1 MLWIALHLPQLPLE
15 AFQRGLPSPEPC
27 AVAERQRILV
37 CDVKAA
43 ARGLRAGMP
52 VTAALALAPGLR
64 LRERDTAAETEAL
77 LGIAAWA
84 MQCTPNVALEFPDLV
99 LLEVSGSLK
108 LFGGLAQIAAR
119 LRQGLAAMGYSE
131 RLAAAPTARAAS
143 WFSRSGKSC
152 LIADAALLEG
162 ELSALPLS
170 VLQCAQEEALSSVG
184 AGNIGDL
191 LALPRDGL
199 ARRFGQGLLDILDQ
213 ALGRLPDPRG
223 FCVLPEKFSAAIELP
238 AEATQAEALL
248 FAAKRLLAQLEGFL
262 AARAAGTRRL
272 SLSLSHRNAPATRI
286 DLGLVTACREAV
298 HFALLLR
305 ERLQQTALSEPVRAI
320 ALEVQAIEPLAHAN
334 QSLFSDEL
342 SEGDNWPRLIERLR
356 SRLGNAAVHGIAL
369 HADHRPERASA
380 HVDRAS
386 ARVDR
391 ANARVD
397 RANAQTEPGAKQLAL
412 DFDLRPF
419 WLLEQPQALEEKE
432 SAPCRHGPLKLLA
445 GPERIESGWWDG
457 ADMARDYFIARAA
470 DEALLWV
477 YRERS
482 PAGAWY
488 LHGIFS

>member
-1 MLWIALHLPQLPLE
+1 M
-15 AFQRGLPSPEPC
+15 PSPEPC

-37 CDVKAA
+37 CDAKAA
-43 ARGLRAGMP
+43 ARGLRTGMP
-52 VTAALALAPGLR
+52 VTAALALAPGLH
-64 LRERDTAAETEAL
+64 LRERDAAAETEAL

-84 MQCTPNVALEFPDLV
+84 MQCTPNVALDFPDLV

-108 LFGGLAQIAAR
+108 LFGGPEEIEAR

-143 WFSRSGKSC
+143 WFARAGRHC
-152 LIADAALLEG
+152 QIADAALLES

-170 VLQCAQEEALSSVG
+170 VLQCADEEALSSIG
-184 AGNIGDL
+184 AGSIGDL

-199 ARRFGQGLLDILDQ
+199 ARRFGQGLLDALDQ

-223 FCVLPEKFSAAIELP
+223 FCVLPEKFCAAIELP

-248 FAAKRLLAQLEGFL
+248 FAAKRLLVQLEGFL

-272 SLSLSHRNAPATRI
+272 RLSLSHRAAPATRI
-286 DLGLVTACREAV
+286 ELGLVASCREAT

-305 ERLQQTALSEPVRAI
+305 ERLQQTALPEPVRAI
-320 ALEVQAIEPLAHAN
+320 ALEVQAIEPLEHSN
-334 QSLFSDEL
+334 QNLFSDALRE
-342 SEGDNWPRLIERLR
+342 EGNWPRLIERLR
-356 SRLGNAAVHGIAL
+356 SRLGARAVHGIGL
-369 HADHRPERASA
+369 SADHRPERASV
-380 HVDRAS
+380 HLDRAS
-386 ARVDR
+386 AQ
-391 ANARVD
+391 A
-397 RANAQTEPGAKQLAL
+397 EPGARQLAL
-412 DFDLRPF
+412 DFNLRPF
-419 WLLEQPQALEEKE
+419 WLLERPQALEENG
-432 SAPCRHGPLKLLA
+432 SIPCHHGPLKLLA

-457 ADMARDYFIARAA
+457 ADVARDYFIARAA

>member
-1 MLWIALHLPQLPLE
+1 ME

-27 AVAERQRILV
+27 AVAERQHLLV
-37 CDVKAA
+37 CDAKAA

-64 LRERDTAAETEAL
+64 LRERDAAAETEAL

-84 MQCTPNVALEFPDLV
+84 MQCTPNVALAFPDLV

-108 LFGGLAQIAAR
+108 LFGGLVKIEVR
-119 LRQGLAAMGYSE
+119 LRQGLAAMGYGA
-131 RLAAAPTARAAS
+131 RLAAAPTPRAAS
-143 WFSRSGKSC
+143 WFARAGGQR
-152 LIADAALLEG
+152 LIADAALLER

-170 VLQCAQEEALSSVG
+170 VLESKDEETLSS
-184 AGNIGDL
+184 IGIRSIGEL

-199 ARRFGQGLLDILDQ
+199 ARRFGQRLLDTLDQ

-223 FCVLPEKFSAAIELP
+223 FCVLPEKFYAAIELP

-262 AARAAGTRRL
+262 AARAAGTRQVL
-272 SLSLSHRNAPATRI
+272 ISLTHRAAPATRI
-286 DLGLVTACREAV
+286 ELGMVTACREAT

-305 ERLQQTALSEPVRAI
+305 ERLPQTALPVPVRAI
-320 ALEVQAIEPLAHAN
+320 GLEVQAIEPLAHSN
-334 QSLFSDEL
+334 QNLFADALRE
-342 SEGDNWPRLIERLR
+342 EGNWPRLVERLR
-356 SRLGNAAVHGIAL
+356 SRLGAAAVHGMGL
-369 HADHRPERASA
+369 RADHRPERASVPA
-380 HVDRAS
+380 
-386 ARVDR
+386 
-391 ANARVD
+391 
-397 RANAQTEPGAKQLAL
+397 EPGAKQLAL
-412 DFDLRPF
+412 DFEPRPF
-419 WLLEQPQALEEKE
+419 WLLERPQGLEENA
-432 SAPCRHGPLKLLA
+432 SVPCRDGPLKLLA

-457 ADMARDYFIARAA
+457 ADVARDYFIARAA
-470 DEALLWV
+470 NEALLWV

>member
-1 MLWIALHLPQLPLE
+1 M
-15 AFQRGLPSPEPC
+15 PSPEPG
-27 AVAERQRILV
+27 AVAERQRLLA
-37 CDVKAA
+37 CDAKAA
-43 ARGLRAGMP
+43 ARGLRSGMP
-52 VTAALALAPGLR
+52 VTAALALAPNLR
-64 LRERDTAAETEAL
+64 LRERDAATETEAL

-84 MQCTPNVALEFPDLV
+84 MQCTPNVALDFPDLV

-108 LFGGLAQIAAR
+108 LFGSLGEIATR
-119 LRQGLAAMGYSE
+119 LRQGLAAMGYSA

-143 WFSRSGKSC
+143 WFARAGKPC
-152 LIADAALLEG
+152 LIDDAALLED

-170 VLQCAQEEALSSVG
+170 VLQSGEEEALSSIG

-199 ARRFGQGLLDILDQ
+199 ARRFGQGLLAALDQ

-223 FCVLPEKFSAAIELP
+223 FCVLPEKFCAAIELP

-248 FAAKRLLAQLEGFL
+248 FAAQRLLAQLEGFL

-272 SLSLSHRNAPATRI
+272 LLNLSYRTAPTTRI
-286 DLGLVTACREAV
+286 ELGLVAACREAA

-305 ERLQQTALSEPVRAI
+305 ERLQQTALPEPVRAI
-320 ALEVQAIEPLAHAN
+320 ALEVQTIEPLAHSN
-334 QSLFSDEL
+334 QNLFSNEL
-342 SEGDNWPRLIERLR
+342 QQEGNWPRLIERLR
-356 SRLGNAAVHGIAL
+356 SRLGAAAVHGIAL
-369 HADHRPERASA
+369 CADHRPERASSQA
-380 HVDRAS
+380 EAG
-386 ARVDR
+386 AR
-391 ANARVD
+391 
-397 RANAQTEPGAKQLAL
+397 QLAL
-412 DFDLRPF
+412 DFNLRPF
-419 WLLEQPQALEEKE
+419 WLLERPQALEESE
-432 SAPCRHGPLKLLA
+432 SVPCHHGPLKLLA

>member
-1 MLWIALHLPQLPLE
+1 MPQLPLE

-27 AVAERQRILV
+27 AVAERQRLLA
-37 CDVKAA
+37 CDAKAS

-52 VTAALALAPGLR
+52 VAAALALAPGLR
-64 LRERDTAAETEAL
+64 LREREAAAETEAL

-84 MQCTPNVALEFPDLV
+84 MQCTPSVALDFPDLV

-119 LRQGLAAMGYSE
+119 LRQGLAAMGYSGC
-131 RLAAAPTARAAS
+131 LAAAPTARAAS
-143 WFSRSGKSC
+143 WFARSGKSC

-170 VLQCAQEEALSSVG
+170 VLQCGEEEALASIG
-184 AGNIGDL
+184 AGSVGDL

-199 ARRFGQGLLDILDQ
+199 ARRFGQGLLTALDQ

-223 FCVLPEKFSAAIELP
+223 AFVLPEKFCAAIELP

-248 FAAKRLLAQLEGFL
+248 FAAQRLLAQLEGFL

-272 SLSLSHRNAPATRI
+272 RLSLSHRAAPATRI
-286 DLGLVTACREAV
+286 ELGLVASCREAA

-305 ERLQQTALSEPVRAI
+305 ERLQQTALPEAVRAI
-320 ALEVQAIEPLAHAN
+320 SLEVQAIEPLEHSN
-334 QSLFSDEL
+334 QNLFSDEL
-342 SEGDNWPRLIERLR
+342 QQEGNWPRLIERLR
-356 SRLGNAAVHGIAL
+356 SRLGAAAVHGLAL
-369 HADHRPERASA
+369 CADHRPERASV
-380 HVDRAS
+380 HLDRAS
-386 ARVDR
+386 VHL
-391 ANARVD
+391 D
-397 RANAQTEPGAKQLAL
+397 RANAQAEPGAKQLTL

-419 WLLEQPQALEEKE
+419 WLLARPQVLEEME
-432 SAPCRHGPLKLLA
+432 AVPCHHGPLKLLA
-445 GPERIESGWWDG
+445 GPERIESGWWDS
-457 ADMARDYFIARAA
+457 ADLARDYFVARSA
-470 DEALLWV
+470 DAALLWV

>member
-1 MLWIALHLPQLPLE
+1 M
-15 AFQRGLPSPEPC
+15 PSPEPC

-37 CDVKAA
+37 CDAKAA
-43 ARGLRAGMP
+43 ARGLRTGMP
-52 VTAALALAPGLR
+52 VTAALALAPGLH
-64 LRERDTAAETEAL
+64 LRERDAAAETEAL

-84 MQCTPNVALEFPDLV
+84 MQCTPNVALDFPDLV

-108 LFGGLAQIAAR
+108 LFGGPEEIEAR

-143 WFSRSGKSC
+143 WFARAGRHC
-152 LIADAALLEG
+152 QIADAALLES

-170 VLQCAQEEALSSVG
+170 VLQCADEEALSSIG
-184 AGNIGDL
+184 AGSIGDL

-199 ARRFGQGLLDILDQ
+199 ARRFGQGLLDALDQ

-223 FCVLPEKFSAAIELP
+223 FCVLPEKFCATIELP

-262 AARAAGTRRL
+262 AARTAGTRRL
-272 SLSLSHRNAPATRI
+272 RFNLSHRAAPATRI
-286 DLGLVTACREAV
+286 ELGLVASCREAA

-305 ERLQQTALSEPVRAI
+305 ERLQQTALPEAVRSI
-320 ALEVQAIEPLAHAN
+320 GLEVQAIEPLEHSN
-334 QSLFSDEL
+334 QNLFSDALRE
-342 SEGDNWPRLIERLR
+342 EGNWPRLIERLR
-356 SRLGNAAVHGIAL
+356 SRLGARAVHGIGL
-369 HADHRPERASA
+369 SADHRPERASV
-380 HVDRAS
+380 HLDRAS
-386 ARVDR
+386 AQ
-391 ANARVD
+391 A
-397 RANAQTEPGAKQLAL
+397 EPGARQLAL
-412 DFDLRPF
+412 DFNLRPF
-419 WLLEQPQALEEKE
+419 WLLEQPQALQENG
-432 SAPCRHGPLKLLA
+432 SIPCHHGPLKLLA

-457 ADMARDYFIARAA
+457 ADVARDYFIARAA

-482 PAGAWY
+482 PTGAWY

>member
-15 AFQRGLPSPEPC
+15 AFQRGLPSPEPR

-37 CDVKAA
+37 CDGKAA

-64 LRERDTAAETEAL
+64 LRERDASAETEAL

-108 LFGGLAQIAAR
+108 LFGGLARIAAR
-119 LRQGLAAMGYSE
+119 LRRGLAAMGYSE

-143 WFSRSGKSC
+143 WFARSGKPC

-162 ELSALPLS
+162 ELRALPLS
-170 VLQCAQEEALSSVG
+170 VLQCGQEEALSSVG
-184 AGNIGDL
+184 AKSIGDL

-199 ARRFGQGLLDILDQ
+199 ARRFGQVLLDTLDQ

-223 FCVLPEKFSAAIELP
+223 FCVLPETFCTAIELP
-238 AEATQAEALL
+238 NEATQAEALL
-248 FAAKRLLAQLEGFL
+248 FAANRLLAQLEGFL

-272 SLSLSHRNAPATRI
+272 TLNLSHRAAPATRI
-286 DLGLVTACREAV
+286 ELGMVATCREAA

-305 ERLQQTALSEPVRAI
+305 ERLQQTVLAEPVRAI
-320 ALEVQAIEPLAHAN
+320 ALEVQAIEPLQHSN
-334 QSLFSDEL
+334 RNLFTDTLRE
-342 SEGDNWPRLIERLR
+342 EGNWPRLIERLR
-356 SRLGNAAVHGIAL
+356 SRLGAAAVHGIAL
-369 HADHRPERASA
+369 HPDHRPECASVRLDGA
-380 HVDRAS
+380 GVRPDRAS
-386 ARVDR
+386 AQ
-391 ANARVD
+391 A
-397 RANAQTEPGAKQLAL
+397 EPGARQLAF
-412 DFDLRPF
+412 DFKLRPF
-419 WLLEQPQALEEKE
+419 WLLAQPKALEE
-432 SAPCRHGPLKLLA
+432 SGAVPCHHGPLKLLA

-457 ADMARDYFIARAA
+457 ADMARDYFIARAT

>member
-15 AFQRGLPSPEPC
+15 TFQRGLPSPEPC
-27 AVAERQRILV
+27 AIAERQRLLT
-37 CDVKAA
+37 CDAKAA
-43 ARGLRAGMP
+43 ARGLRSGLT
-52 VTAALALAPGLR
+52 VTAALALVPGLR
-64 LRERDTAAETEAL
+64 LRERDAAAETEAL

-84 MQCTPNVALEFPDLV
+84 MQCTPSVALDFPDLV

-108 LFGGLAQIAAR
+108 LFGGLGEIAAR
-119 LRQGLAAMGYSE
+119 LRQGLAAMGYSA
-131 RLAAAPTARAAS
+131 RLSAAPTARAAS
-143 WFSRSGKSC
+143 WFARSGKPC
-152 LIADAALLEG
+152 LIDDAALLED

-170 VLQCAQEEALSSVG
+170 VLQSGDEEALSSIG

-199 ARRFGQGLLDILDQ
+199 ARRFGQGLLAALDQ

-223 FCVLPEKFSAAIELP
+223 FCVLPEKFCAAIELP
-238 AEATQAEALL
+238 TEATQAEALL
-248 FAAKRLLAQLEGFL
+248 FAAQRLLAQLEGFL

-272 SLSLSHRNAPATRI
+272 LLNLSHRAAPATRI
-286 DLGLVTACREAV
+286 ELGLVAACREAA

-305 ERLQQTALSEPVRAI
+305 ERLQQTALPEPVRAI
-320 ALEVQAIEPLAHAN
+320 ALEVQAIEALAHSN
-334 QSLFSDEL
+334 QNLFADEL
-342 SEGDNWPRLIERLR
+342 HQEGNWPRLIERLR
-356 SRLGNAAVHGIAL
+356 SRLGAAAVHGIVL
-369 HADHRPERASA
+369 CADHRPERACA
-380 HVDRAS
+380 EA
-386 ARVDR
+386 
-391 ANARVD
+391 
-397 RANAQTEPGAKQLAL
+397 EPGARQLAL

-419 WLLEQPQALEEKE
+419 WLLERPQALEESE
-432 SAPCRHGPLKLLA
+432 SVPCHHGPLKLLA

-482 PAGAWY
+482 LAGAWY

>member
-1 MLWIALHLPQLPLE
+1 M
-15 AFQRGLPSPEPC
+15 
-27 AVAERQRILV
+27 
-37 CDVKAA
+37 
-43 ARGLRAGMP
+43 
-52 VTAALALAPGLR
+52 R
-64 LRERDTAAETEAL
+64 LRERDAAAETEAL

-84 MQCTPNVALEFPDLV
+84 MQCTPNVALDFPDLV

-108 LFGGLAQIAAR
+108 LFGGLGEIAAR
-119 LRQGLAAMGYSE
+119 LRQGLAAMGYSA

-143 WFSRSGKSC
+143 WFARAGKRC

-170 VLQCAQEEALSSVG
+170 VLQCAEEEALSSIGV
-184 AGNIGDL
+184 NSVGDL

-199 ARRFGQGLLDILDQ
+199 ARRFGQGLLDLLDQ

-223 FCVLPEKFSAAIELP
+223 AFVLPEKFCAAIELP

-248 FAAKRLLAQLEGFL
+248 FASQRLLAQLEGFL

-272 SLSLSHRNAPATRI
+272 RLNLSHRAAPATRI
-286 DLGLVTACREAV
+286 ELGLVTVCREAA

-305 ERLQQTALSEPVRAI
+305 ERLQQTALPEPVHAI
-320 ALEVQAIEPLAHAN
+320 ALEVQAIEPLEHSN
-334 QSLFSDEL
+334 RSLFSDEL
-342 SEGDNWPRLIERLR
+342 HEEGNWPRLVERLR
-356 SRLGNAAVHGIAL
+356 SRLGAAAVHGIVL
-369 HADHRPERASA
+369 CADHRPERACA
-380 HVDRAS
+380 PI
-386 ARVDR
+386 
-391 ANARVD
+391 
-397 RANAQTEPGAKQLAL
+397 ELGAKQLAL
-412 DFDLRPF
+412 DFNLRPF
-419 WLLEQPQALEEKE
+419 WLLERPQALEEKG
-432 SAPCRHGPLKLLA
+432 AVPCHHGPLKLLA

-457 ADMARDYFIARAA
+457 VDAARDYFIARAT

>member
-1 MLWIALHLPQLPLE
+1 LTSLWIALHLPQLPLE

-27 AVAERQRILV
+27 AVAERQRLLV
-37 CDVKAA
+37 CDAKAG

-52 VTAALALAPGLR
+52 VTAALALAPNLR
-64 LRERDTAAETEAL
+64 LREREAAAETEAL

-84 MQCTPNVALEFPDLV
+84 MQCTPNVALDFPELV

-108 LFGGLAQIAAR
+108 LFGGLGEIALR
-119 LRQGLAAMGYSE
+119 LQQGLTAMGYSA

-143 WFSRSGKSC
+143 WFARAGKQC
-152 LIADAALLEG
+152 LISDAALLET

-170 VLQCAQEEALSSVG
+170 VLQSREEETLASIG
-184 AGNIGDL
+184 AGSIGDL

-199 ARRFGQGLLDILDQ
+199 ARRFGQGLLDALDQ

-223 FCVLPEKFSAAIELP
+223 AFVLPETFGAAIELP

-248 FAAKRLLAQLEGFL
+248 FASKRLLAQLEGFL

-272 SLSLSHRNAPATRI
+272 LLSLAHRAAPATRI
-286 DLGLVTACREAV
+286 ELGLVAPCREAA

-305 ERLQQTALSEPVRAI
+305 ERLQQTALSGPVRAI
-320 ALEVQAIEPLAHAN
+320 ALQVQAIEPLEHSN
-334 QSLFSDEL
+334 RNLFSDALRE
-342 SEGDNWPRLIERLR
+342 EGNWPRLIERLR
-356 SRLGNAAVHGIAL
+356 SRLGAAAVHGITL
-369 HADHRPERASA
+369 CADHRPERASA
-380 HVDRAS
+380 G
-386 ARVDR
+386 
-391 ANARVD
+391 
-397 RANAQTEPGAKQLAL
+397 AQIGVKQLAL

-419 WLLEQPQALEEKE
+419 WLLERPQALEEKE
-432 SAPCRHGPLKLLA
+432 SIPCHHGPLKLLA

-457 ADMARDYFIARAA
+457 ADMARDYFIARTA
-470 DEALLWV
+470 DAALLWV

>member
-1 MLWIALHLPQLPLE
+1 MPQLPLE

-27 AVAERQRILV
+27 AVVERQHLLA
-37 CDVKAA
+37 CDAKASV
-43 ARGLRAGMP
+43 RGLRAGMP

-64 LRERDTAAETEAL
+64 LRERDAAAETEAL

-84 MQCTPNVALEFPDLV
+84 MQCTPNVALDFPDLV
-99 LLEVSGSLK
+99 LLEVLGSLK
-108 LFGGLAQIAAR
+108 LFGGLEAIEAR

-143 WFSRSGKSC
+143 WFARSGRQC
-152 LIADAALLEG
+152 LIADATLLES
-162 ELSALPLS
+162 ELRALPLS
-170 VLQCAQEEALSSVG
+170 VLQWAEEEALASIG
-184 AGNIGDL
+184 AGSVGDL

-199 ARRFGQGLLDILDQ
+199 ARRFGQGLLDALDQ

-223 FCVLPEKFSAAIELP
+223 AFVLPEKFCAAIELP

-272 SLSLSHRNAPATRI
+272 LLTLSHRAAPATRI
-286 DLGLVTACREAV
+286 ELGLVAACREAA

-305 ERLQQTALSEPVRAI
+305 ERLQQTALSEPVRSI
-320 ALEVQAIEPLAHAN
+320 ALEVHAIEPLEHSN
-334 QSLFSDEL
+334 QNLFSDTLREA
-342 SEGDNWPRLIERLR
+342 GNWPRLIERLR
-356 SRLGNAAVHGIAL
+356 SRLGAAAVHGIGVC
-369 HADHRPERASA
+369 ADHRPERASA
-380 HVDRAS
+380 EA
-386 ARVDR
+386 
-391 ANARVD
+391 
-397 RANAQTEPGAKQLAL
+397 EPGAVQLAL
-412 DFDLRPF
+412 DFNLRPF
-419 WLLEQPQALEEKE
+419 WLIERPQALEEKE
-432 SAPCRHGPLKLLA
+432 SVPCHHGPLKLLA

-457 ADMARDYFIARAA
+457 ADVARDYFIARAD
-470 DEALLWV
+470 DEALLWI

>member
-1 MLWIALHLPQLPLE
+1 M
-15 AFQRGLPSPEPC
+15 PSPEPC
-27 AVAERQRILV
+27 AVTERQRILV
-37 CDVKAA
+37 CDAKAA
-43 ARGLRAGMP
+43 TRGLLAGMP

-64 LRERDTAAETEAL
+64 LRERDAAAETEAL

-84 MQCTPNVALEFPDLV
+84 MQCTPNVALDFPDLL

-108 LFGGLAQIAAR
+108 LFGGLREIEAR
-119 LRQGLAAMGYSE
+119 LRQGLAAMGYSA

-143 WFSRSGKSC
+143 WFARAGRQC

-162 ELSALPLS
+162 EISALPLS
-170 VLQCAQEEALSSVG
+170 VLQCAEEEALASIG
-184 AGNIGDL
+184 ACRIGDL

-199 ARRFGQGLLDILDQ
+199 ARRFGQGLLAALDQ
-213 ALGRLPDPRG
+213 ALDRLPDPRG
-223 FCVLPEKFSAAIELP
+223 FCVLPEKFCAAIELP

-248 FAAKRLLAQLEGFL
+248 FAARRLLAQLEGFL

-272 SLSLSHRNAPATRI
+272 ALTLSHRAVPATRI
-286 DLGLVTACREAV
+286 ELGLVAACREAR

-305 ERLQQTALSEPVRAI
+305 ERLQQTALPEPVSTI
-320 ALEVQAIEPLAHAN
+320 ALEVQAIEPLEHSN

-342 SEGDNWPRLIERLR
+342 RQEGNWPRLVERLR
-356 SRLGNAAVHGIAL
+356 SRLGAAAVYGIGL
-369 HADHRPERASA
+369 CADHRPECASA
-380 HVDRAS
+380 EA
-386 ARVDR
+386 
-391 ANARVD
+391 
-397 RANAQTEPGAKQLAL
+397 EPGAKQLAL
-412 DFDLRPF
+412 DFNPRPF
-419 WLLEQPQALEEKE
+419 WLLERPQALEEKE
-432 SAPCRHGPLKLLA
+432 SVPCHHGPLRLLA

-457 ADMARDYFIARAA
+457 ADMARDYFIARAT

>member
-1 MLWIALHLPQLPLE
+1 MWIALYLPQLPLE

-37 CDVKAA
+37 CDGKAA
-43 ARGLRAGMP
+43 ARGLRTGMP
-52 VTAALALAPGLR
+52 VTAALALVPGLR
-64 LRERDTAAETEAL
+64 LRERDAAAETEAL

-108 LFGGLAQIAAR
+108 LFGGLARIAAR

-131 RLAAAPTARAAS
+131 RLGAAPTARAAS
-143 WFSRSGKSC
+143 WFARSGKSC
-152 LIADAALLEG
+152 LMADAALLEG
-162 ELSALPLS
+162 ELRALPLS
-170 VLQCAQEEALSSVG
+170 VLQCRQEEALSSIG

-199 ARRFGQGLLDILDQ
+199 ARRFGQGLLDMLDQ

-223 FCVLPEKFSAAIELP
+223 FCVLPETFRAAIELP

-248 FAAKRLLAQLEGFL
+248 FASQRLLAQLEGFL
-262 AARAAGTRRL
+262 TARAAGTRRL
-272 SLSLSHRNAPATRI
+272 LLCLSHRAAPATRI
-286 DLGLVTACREAV
+286 ELGMVTACREAA

-305 ERLQQTALSEPVRAI
+305 ERLQQTVLSEPVRSI
-320 ALEVQAIEPLAHAN
+320 ALEVQAIEPLQHAN
-334 QSLFSDEL
+334 QNLFPDALHE
-342 SEGDNWPRLIERLR
+342 EGNWPRLIERLR

-369 HADHRPERASA
+369 HADHRPECASTEA
-380 HVDRAS
+380 
-386 ARVDR
+386 
-391 ANARVD
+391 
-397 RANAQTEPGAKQLAL
+397 EPGAKQLAL

-419 WLLEQPQALEEKE
+419 WLLERPQVLEEKE
-432 SAPCRHGPLKLLA
+432 STPCHHGPLRLLA

-457 ADMARDYFIARAA
+457 ADMARDYFIARTTN
-470 DEALLWV
+470 EALLWV

-482 PAGAWY
+482 SARAWY

>member
-27 AVAERQRILV
+27 AVAERQRLLV
-37 CDVKAA
+37 CDGKAV
-43 ARGLRAGMP
+43 ARGLHARMP

-64 LRERDTAAETEAL
+64 LRERDAAAETEAL

-84 MQCTPNVALEFPDLV
+84 MQCTPNVALDFPDLV

-108 LFGGLAQIAAR
+108 LFGGLGEIVAR
-119 LRQGLAAMGYSE
+119 LRQGLAAMGYSAH
-131 RLAAAPTARAAS
+131 LAAAPTARAAS
-143 WFSRSGKSC
+143 WFARAGKQC
-152 LIADAALLEG
+152 LITDAALLES

-170 VLQCAQEEALSSVG
+170 VLQCAEEDALASIG
-184 AGNIGDL
+184 AGSIGDL

-199 ARRFGQGLLDILDQ
+199 ARRFGQGLLAALDQ
-213 ALGRLPDPRG
+213 ALDRLPDPRG
-223 FCVLPEKFSAAIELP
+223 AFVLPEKFCAAIELP

-248 FAAKRLLAQLEGFL
+248 FAAQRLLAQLEGFL

-272 SLSLSHRNAPATRI
+272 QLNLTHRAAPATRI
-286 DLGLVTACREAV
+286 ELGLVSACREAA

-305 ERLQQTALSEPVRAI
+305 ERLQQTALPEPVRAI
-320 ALEVQAIEPLAHAN
+320 ALEVQAIEPLEHSN
-334 QSLFSDEL
+334 QSLFADEL
-342 SEGDNWPRLIERLR
+342 HQEGNWPRLIERLR
-356 SRLGNAAVHGIAL
+356 SRLGAAAVHGIVL
-369 HADHRPERASA
+369 CADHRPERACA
-380 HVDRAS
+380 EA
-386 ARVDR
+386 
-391 ANARVD
+391 
-397 RANAQTEPGAKQLAL
+397 EPGARQLTL

-419 WLLEQPQALEEKE
+419 WLLERPQALEENE
-432 SAPCRHGPLKLLA
+432 SVPCHHGPLKLLA

-457 ADMARDYFIARAA
+457 ADVARDYFIARSA
-470 DEALLWV
+470 DAALLWV

>member
-1 MLWIALHLPQLPLE
+1 M
-15 AFQRGLPSPEPC
+15 PSPEPC

-37 CDVKAA
+37 CDAKAA
-43 ARGLRAGMP
+43 ARGLRSGLT

-64 LRERDTAAETEAL
+64 LRERDAAAETEAL

-84 MQCTPNVALEFPDLV
+84 MQCTPNVALDFPDLV

-108 LFGGLAQIAAR
+108 LFGGSGEIEAR

-143 WFSRSGKSC
+143 WFARAGKHC
-152 LIADAALLEG
+152 LIDAAASLES

-170 VLQCAQEEALSSVG
+170 VLQCADEEALSSIG
-184 AGNIGDL
+184 AGSIGDL

-199 ARRFGQGLLDILDQ
+199 ARRFGQGLLDALDQ

-223 FCVLPEKFSAAIELP
+223 AFVLPEKFCATIELP

-272 SLSLSHRNAPATRI
+272 RLNLSHRAAPATRI
-286 DLGLVTACREAV
+286 ELGLVASCREAA

-305 ERLQQTALSEPVRAI
+305 ERLQQTTLPEAVRSI
-320 ALEVQAIEPLAHAN
+320 GLEVQAIEPLEHSN
-334 QSLFSDEL
+334 QNLFSDALRE
-342 SEGDNWPRLIERLR
+342 EGNWPRLIERLR
-356 SRLGNAAVHGIAL
+356 SRLGARAVHGIGL
-369 HADHRPERASA
+369 SADHRPERASV
-380 HVDRAS
+380 HLDRAS
-386 ARVDR
+386 AHPDR
-391 ANARVD
+391 AGVHLD
-397 RANAQTEPGAKQLAL
+397 RAGAMAEPGARQLAL
-412 DFDLRPF
+412 DFNLRPL
-419 WLLEQPQALEEKE
+419 WLLEQPQALEENG
-432 SAPCRHGPLKLLA
+432 SIPCHHGPLKLLA

-457 ADMARDYFIARAA
+457 ADVARDYFIARAA

>member
-27 AVAERQRILV
+27 AVAERQRLLA
-37 CDVKAA
+37 CDGKAA
-43 ARGLRAGMP
+43 ARGLHAGMP

-64 LRERDTAAETEAL
+64 LRERDASAETEAL

-84 MQCTPNVALEFPDLV
+84 MQCTPNVALDFPDMV

-108 LFGGLAQIAAR
+108 LFGGPGEIAAR
-119 LRQGLAAMGYSE
+119 LRQGLVAMGYSA
-131 RLAAAPTARAAS
+131 RLAAAPTPRAAV
-143 WFSRSGKSC
+143 WFARSGKPC
-152 LIADAALLEG
+152 LIVDTDLLEN

-170 VLQCAQEEALSSVG
+170 VLHCADEEALASVG
-184 AGNIGDL
+184 VSSIADL

-199 ARRFGQGLLDILDQ
+199 ARRFGQNLLDALDQ

-223 FCVLPEKFSAAIELP
+223 FCVLPEKFCAAIELP

-248 FAAKRLLAQLEGFL
+248 FAAKRLLVQLEGFL
-262 AARAAGTRRL
+262 AARTAGTRRL
-272 SLSLSHRNAPATRI
+272 LLSLRHRAAPATRI
-286 DLGLVTACREAV
+286 ELGMVAACREAA

-305 ERLQQTALSEPVRAI
+305 EQLQQTALPEAVRAI
-320 ALEVQAIEPLAHAN
+320 SLEVQAIEPLAHAN
-334 QSLFSDEL
+334 QSLFSDALRE
-342 SEGDNWPRLIERLR
+342 EGNWPRLIERLR
-356 SRLGNAAVHGIAL
+356 SRLGAAAVHGIAL
-369 HADHRPERASA
+369 CADHRPERACV
-380 HVDRAS
+380 HLDRAS
-386 ARVDR
+386 AHLDR
-391 ANARVD
+391 AS
-397 RANAQTEPGAKQLAL
+397 AQAEPGAKQLAL

-419 WLLEQPQALEEKE
+419 WLLERPQALEEME
-432 SAPCRHGPLKLLA
+432 AVPCHHGPLKLLA

-457 ADMARDYFIARAA
+457 ADLARDYFIARTA
-470 DEALLWV
+470 DAALLWV

>member
-27 AVAERQRILV
+27 AVAERQRLLV
-37 CDVKAA
+37 CDAKAS
-43 ARGLRAGMP
+43 ARGLRTGMP
-52 VTAALALAPGLR
+52 VTAALALAPQLCV
-64 LRERDTAAETEAL
+64 RERDAAAETEAL

-84 MQCTPNVALEFPDLV
+84 MQCTPNVALDFPDLV

-108 LFGGLAQIAAR
+108 LFGGLGEIEAR
-119 LRQGLAAMGYSE
+119 LRQGLAAMGYSA

-143 WFSRSGKSC
+143 WFARAGKPC
-152 LIADAALLEG
+152 LIADAASLEG

-170 VLQCAQEEALSSVG
+170 VLQYGEEEALSSIG
-184 AGNIGDL
+184 AGSIGDL

-199 ARRFGQGLLDILDQ
+199 ARRFGQGLLDALDQ
-213 ALGRLPDPRG
+213 ALGCLPDPRG
-223 FCVLPEKFSAAIELP
+223 AFVLPEKFRAAIELP

-248 FAAKRLLAQLEGFL
+248 FASQRLLAQLEGFL

-272 SLSLSHRNAPATRI
+272 LLSLSHRAAPATRI
-286 DLGLVTACREAV
+286 ELGLVSACREAA
-298 HFALLLR
+298 HFVLLLR
-305 ERLQQTALSEPVRAI
+305 ERLQQTALAEPVRAI
-320 ALEVQAIEPLAHAN
+320 VLEVQAIEPLEHSN
-334 QSLFSDEL
+334 QNLFSDEL
-342 SEGDNWPRLIERLR
+342 REEGNWPRLIERLR
-356 SRLGNAAVHGIAL
+356 SRLGAAAVHGIGL
-369 HADHRPERASA
+369 CADHRPERASA
-380 HVDRAS
+380 EA
-386 ARVDR
+386 
-391 ANARVD
+391 
-397 RANAQTEPGAKQLAL
+397 EPGARQLAL
-412 DFDLRPF
+412 DFNLRPF
-419 WLLEQPQALEEKE
+419 WLLERPQALEENG
-432 SAPCRHGPLKLLA
+432 SIPCHHGPLKLLA

>member
-1 MLWIALHLPQLPLE
+1 M
-15 AFQRGLPSPEPC
+15 PSPEPC

-37 CDVKAA
+37 CDGKAA
-43 ARGLRAGMP
+43 ARGLRTGMP

-84 MQCTPNVALEFPDLV
+84 MQCTPNVALDFPDLV

-108 LFGGLAQIAAR
+108 LFGGSGEIEAR
-119 LRQGLAAMGYSE
+119 LRQGLAAMGYSA

-143 WFSRSGKSC
+143 WFARAGRHC
-152 LIADAALLEG
+152 QIADAALLES

-170 VLQCAQEEALSSVG
+170 VLQCADEEALSSIG
-184 AGNIGDL
+184 AGSIGDL

-199 ARRFGQGLLDILDQ
+199 ARRFGQSLLDALDQ

-223 FCVLPEKFSAAIELP
+223 FCDLPEQLCAIIELP

-262 AARAAGTRRL
+262 AARTAGTRRL
-272 SLSLSHRNAPATRI
+272 RLNLSHRAAPATRI
-286 DLGLVTACREAV
+286 ELGLVASCREAA

-305 ERLQQTALSEPVRAI
+305 ERLQQTALPEAVRSI
-320 ALEVQAIEPLAHAN
+320 ALEVQAIEPLEHSN
-334 QSLFSDEL
+334 QNLFSDALRE
-342 SEGDNWPRLIERLR
+342 EGNWPRLIERLR
-356 SRLGNAAVHGIAL
+356 SRLGARAVHGIGL
-369 HADHRPERASA
+369 SADHRPERASV
-380 HVDRAS
+380 HLDRAS
-386 ARVDR
+386 AQ
-391 ANARVD
+391 A
-397 RANAQTEPGAKQLAL
+397 EPGARQLAL
-412 DFDLRPF
+412 DFNLRPF
-419 WLLEQPQALEEKE
+419 WLLEQPQALEENG
-432 SAPCRHGPLKLLA
+432 SIPCHHGPLKLLA

-457 ADMARDYFIARAA
+457 ADVARDYFIARAA